1 MAQDA
6 RGAAAAIGNFDGVHL
21 GHQAVLAQT
30 ESAARR
36 LGAPL
41 AVVTFE
47 PHPRDY
53 FAPDG
58 PPFRLMN
65 AAARAHRLEKLGVE
79 LLVELPFDADLA
91 GLEPRAFAERVIVEE
106 LGLSHVTV
114 GADFCFGKARAGD
127 VEMLKAFGA
136 EMGFEVAVA
145 EIVETGDSAISSTAI
160 REALTEGRPEEA
172 AAMLGH
178 LHRIEGEVL
187 HGEKRGRELGYPTA
201 NQSLEGLLPPRHGVY
216 AVEVEVLTGD
226 HKGSYHGAASIGVR
240 PMFGEN
246 AVNCET
252 YLFDFKGDLYGVE
265 ISVGLVSFL
274 RPEHKFASVEGLVA
288 QMEKDCALARDIL
301 KGG

>member
-1 MAQDA
+1 
-6 RGAAAAIGNFDGVHL
+6 
-21 GHQAVLAQT
+21 
-30 ESAARR
+30 
-36 LGAPL
+36 
-41 AVVTFE
+41 
-47 PHPRDY
+47 
-53 FAPDG
+53 
-58 PPFRLMN
+58 
-65 AAARAHRLEKLGVE
+65 
-79 LLVELPFDADLA
+79 
-91 GLEPRAFAERVIVEE
+91 
-106 LGLSHVTV
+106 
-114 GADFCFGKARAGD
+114 
-127 VEMLKAFGA
+127 
-136 EMGFEVAVA
+136 
-145 EIVETGDSAISSTAI
+145 
-160 REALTEGRPEEA
+160 
-172 AAMLGH
+172 MLGH